1 MRLFRRHSATLVLL
15 SSAVVLSLAA
25 GCATTDASDSAPARP
40 ATTPLPS
47 ANPALSG
54 TITIGAVLP
63 LTGANATV
71 GKDQQRGIELAVAK
85 INAGSGVLGRKLAV
99 VVEDSQGQTTATID
113 AARKLVA
120 VSRVPLVIGEYA
132 SGNTIPMQQFLQQSS
147 VVGINVGSSSIEL
160 RGTGAMQFSTIGL
173 DDKAGQFS
181 ANALYDKGFRKVAML
196 APNNAYGSGIAR
208 SVADAFTGKGGQVV
222 ASELYTEGQPNYRQ
236 ELARLANADPDVY
249 VVTTYGRDGATIN
262 AEMFELAMTSKPVFD
277 IYLSQDVPD
286 SDAKAVE
293 GRIGMDVTSSV
304 GGSEYAAYY
313 RRTYGEGF
321 MTSFSG
327 FAYDAV
333 FLAALA
339 IEKAGAPDAGK
350 VAAAIPEVAVSYQGV
365 TGALAVGPDGQRLAQ
380 PYTLGTVR
388 AGRIDFS

>member
-1 MRLFRRHSATLVLL
+1 MRLFRRHFATLVLL

-25 GCATTDASDSAPARP
+25 GCATTDASDSAPARTP
-40 ATTPLPS
+40 TTPLPS

-85 INAGSGVLGRKLAV
+85 INAGSGVLGRKLAA

-120 VSRVPLVIGEYA
+120 VSRVPVVIGEYA

-173 DDKAGQFS
+173 DDKAGEFS

>member
-1 MRLFRRHSATLVLL
+1 
-15 SSAVVLSLAA
+15 
-25 GCATTDASDSAPARP
+25 
-40 ATTPLPS
+40 
-47 ANPALSG
+47 
-54 TITIGAVLP
+54 
-63 LTGANATV
+63 
-71 GKDQQRGIELAVAK
+71 
-85 INAGSGVLGRKLAV
+85 
-99 VVEDSQGQTTATID
+99 
-113 AARKLVA
+113 
-120 VSRVPLVIGEYA
+120 VIGEYA

-173 DDKAGQFS
+173 DDKAGEFS

>member
-25 GCATTDASDSAPARP
+25 GCATTDASDSAPARTP
-40 ATTPLPS
+40 TTPLPS

-99 VVEDSQGQTTATID
+99 AVEDSQGQATATID

-120 VSRVPLVIGEYA
+120 VSRVPVVIGEYA

-173 DDKAGQFS
+173 DDKAGEFS

-304 GGSEYAAYY
+304 GGSEYATYY
-313 RRTYGEGF
+313 RQTYGEGF

>member
-1 MRLFRRHSATLVLL
+1 MRLFRRHPATLFLL

-25 GCATTDASDSAPARP
+25 GCATTDATDSAQARP
-40 ATTPLPS
+40 PTTPLPS

-71 GKDQQRGIELAVAK
+71 GTDQQRGIELAVAK
-85 INAGSGVLGRKLAV
+85 INAGNGVLGKKLAV
-99 VVEDSQGQTTATID
+99 AVEDSQGQTTATID

-120 VSRVPLVIGEYA
+120 VSTVPVVIGEYA

-173 DDKAGQFS
+173 DDKAGEFS

-249 VVTTYGRDGATIN
+249 VVTTYGRDGAAIN
-262 AEMFELAMTSKPVFD
+262 AEMYELAMTSKPVFD
-277 IYLSQDVPD
+277 IYMSQDVPD

-293 GRIGMDVTSSV
+293 GRTGMDVKSSV
-304 GGSEYAAYY
+304 GGSEYETYY
-313 RRTYGEGF
+313 RQTYGEGF

-350 VAAAIPEVAVSYQGV
+350 VAAAVPDVAVSYQGV
-365 TGALAVGPDGQRLAQ
+365 TGPLAVGPDGQRLAQ

-388 AGRIDFS
+388 DGRIEFP

>member
-173 DDKAGQFS
+173 DDKAGEFS

>member
-1 MRLFRRHSATLVLL
+1 MRLFRRHSATLFLL
-15 SSAVVLSLAA
+15 SSAVALSLAA
-25 GCATTDASDSAPARP
+25 GCATPDASDSAPART
-40 ATTPLPS
+40 ATTPVPS

-85 INAGSGVLGRKLAV
+85 INAGNGVLGRKLAV
-99 VVEDSQGQTTATID
+99 AVEDSQGQTTATID

-120 VSRVPLVIGEYA
+120 VSRVPVVIGEYA
-132 SGNTIPMQQFLQQSS
+132 SGNTIPLQQFLQQSS

-173 DDKAGQFS
+173 DDKAGEFS

-208 SVADAFTGKGGQVV
+208 SVADAFTGKGGRVV
-222 ASELYTEGQPNYRQ
+222 VSELYTEGQPNYRQ
-236 ELARLANADPDVY
+236 ELSRLANADPDVY

-277 IYLSQDVPD
+277 IYMSQDVPD

-333 FLAALA
+333 SLAALA

-350 VAAAIPEVAVSYQGV
+350 IAAAIPEVAVSYHGV

>member
-25 GCATTDASDSAPARP
+25 GCATTDASDSAPARTP
-40 ATTPLPS
+40 TSPLPS

-85 INAGSGVLGRKLAV
+85 INAGSGVLGRKLAA

-120 VSRVPLVIGEYA
+120 VSRVPVVIGEYA

-173 DDKAGQFS
+173 DDKAGEFS

>member
-25 GCATTDASDSAPARP
+25 GCATTDASDSAPARTP
-40 ATTPLPS
+40 TTPLPS

-99 VVEDSQGQTTATID
+99 AVEDSQGQATATID

-120 VSRVPLVIGEYA
+120 VTKVPVVIGEYA

-173 DDKAGQFS
+173 DDKAGEFS

-339 IEKAGAPDAGK
+339 VEKAGAPDADK

>member
-1 MRLFRRHSATLVLL
+1 MRLFRRHSAIPFLL
-15 SSAVVLSLAA
+15 SSALVLSLAA
-25 GCATTDASDSAPARP
+25 GCATTDGTDSAQARTP
-40 ATTPLPS
+40 TTPLPA
-47 ANPALSG
+47 ANPALLD

-63 LTGANATV
+63 LTGSNATV
-71 GKDQQRGIELAVAK
+71 GADQQRGIELAVAE
-85 INAGSGVLGRKLAV
+85 INAGNGVLGQKLAV
-99 VVEDSQGQTTATID
+99 AVEDSQGQTTSTID

-120 VSRVPLVIGEYA
+120 VSTVPVVIGEYA
-132 SGNTIPMQQFLQQSS
+132 SGNTIPMQQFLEQSS

-160 RGTGAMQFSTIGL
+160 RGTGTMQFSAIGL
-173 DDKAGQFS
+173 DDKAGEFS
-181 ANALYDKGFRKVAML
+181 ASALYDRGFRKVAIL

-222 ASELYTEGQPNYRQ
+222 AGELYTEGQPNYRQ
-236 ELARLANADPDVY
+236 ELTRLANADPDVY

-262 AEMFELAMTSKPVFD
+262 AAMFELDMTSKPVFD
-277 IYLSQDVPD
+277 IYMSQDVPD

-293 GRIGMDVTSSV
+293 GRTGMDVQSSV
-304 GGSEYAAYY
+304 GGSEYETYY
-313 RRTYGEGF
+313 QQTYGEGF

-350 VAAAIPEVAVSYQGV
+350 VAAAIPDVAASHQGV
-365 TGALAVGPDGQRLAQ
+365 TGPLAVGPDGQRLAQ
-380 PYTLGTVR
+380 PYALGTVR
-388 AGRIDFS
+388 DGRIEFS